1 MVQRQACLVCSKS
14 SLNTGW
20 ELWYKWSRP
29 GEARLQDLLKLISLK
44 LPSMVLKSSLKT
56 QMSELQPSLAKSES
70 LGRGLQNLNLQ
81 PASEPN
87 PQLKLRGD
95 LG

>member
-44 LPSMVLKSSLKT
+44 LPSMVLKSFENT
-56 QMSELQPSLAKSES
+56 
-70 LGRGLQNLNLQ
+70 
-81 PASEPN
+81 
-87 PQLKLRGD
+87 D
-95 LG
+95 V